1 MLRKLTTSQIAEW
14 MALRLRTTLA
24 AAPTAAA
31 ASR

>member
-14 MALRLRTTLA
+14 MALLLRTTLT
-24 AAPTAAA
+24 AAPRVAA